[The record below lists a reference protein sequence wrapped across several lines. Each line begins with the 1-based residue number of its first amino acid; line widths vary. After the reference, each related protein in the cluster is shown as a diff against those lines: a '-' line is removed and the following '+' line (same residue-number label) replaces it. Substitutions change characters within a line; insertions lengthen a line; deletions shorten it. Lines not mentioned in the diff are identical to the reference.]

1 MNNEFRKIVRQVLKE
16 SYWTD
21 RDWNDYFSTQSN
33 THSVDDNDELYK
45 ELEMFLR
52 NKESFAEFDV
62 LSIMDIAKK
71 VMPEVNEY
79 DLIDLIKSSLSQIEE
94 KNDEM
99 DGIIRGRAKRAY
111 KMVDNFYEKV
121 NEVVS
126 AVSTSPNDNQMADPG
141 VSAVSTSSNDNQMA
155 SQNEN
160 SEMQEES
167 KEKNKKKKKKPK
179 DMGNPYTISLPSGSF
194 FTF

>member
-1 MNNEFRKIVRQVLKE
+1 MKNELRKIVRQVIKE

-21 RDWNDYFSTQSN
+21 KDWNDYFSTQSN
-33 THSVDDNDELYK
+33 AHSVDDNDKLYK
-45 ELEMFLR
+45 ELENFLR
-52 NKESFAEFDV
+52 NKESFAELDV

-99 DGIIRGRAKRAY
+99 DGIIIGRAKRAY

-126 AVSTSPNDNQMADPG
+126 TSSTDNQMADPG
-141 VSAVSTSSNDNQMA
+141 VSAVSTSSTDNQMA
-155 SQNEN
+155 SQNED

-167 KEKNKKKKKKPK
+167 KEKNKKKKKKHK
-179 DMGNPYTISLPSGSF
+179 DMGSPYTISLPSGSF

>member
-1 MNNEFRKIVRQVLKE
+1 MKNELRKIVRQVIKE

-21 RDWNDYFSTQSN
+21 KDWNDYFSTQSN
-33 THSVDDNDELYK
+33 AHSVDDNDKLYK
-45 ELEMFLR
+45 ELENFLR
-52 NKESFAEFDV
+52 NKESFAELDV

-71 VMPEVNEY
+71 VIPEVNEY

-99 DGIIRGRAKRAY
+99 DGIIIGRAKRAY

-126 AVSTSPNDNQMADPG
+126 AVSTSSTDNQMADPG
-141 VSAVSTSSNDNQMA
+141 VSAVSTSSTDNQMA
-155 SQNEN
+155 SQNED

-179 DMGNPYTISLPSGSF
+179 DMGSPYTISLPSGSF